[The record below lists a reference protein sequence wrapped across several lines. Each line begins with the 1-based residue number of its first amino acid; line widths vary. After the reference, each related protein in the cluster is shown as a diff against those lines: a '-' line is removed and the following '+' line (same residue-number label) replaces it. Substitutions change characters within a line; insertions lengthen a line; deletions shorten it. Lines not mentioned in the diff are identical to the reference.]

1 MKKLVALEIMFENC
15 ESIIIP
21 IHYVDIRFELSHECQ
36 YLTYLKQK
44 DYTLYLKNVKL
55 IIDNQFENCQL
66 FQNNLYEDYSAYKR
80 LINSRDI
87 THVVYIFNDYSTE
100 QYAIPYNGELNLS
113 VNKYQKNIYMN
124 NYLEIDI
131 KEED

>member
-21 IHYVDIRFELSHECQ
+21 IHYVDIRFESPYEYQ

-44 DYTLYLKNVKL
+44 DHTLYLKNVKL
-55 IIDNQFENCQL
+55 IIDDKFKNCQL
-66 FQNNLYEDYSAYKR
+66 FQNNLYEDYSAYTR
-80 LINSRDI
+80 LANNQDI

-100 QYAIPYNGELNLS
+100 QYSVPYNGELNLS
-113 VNKYQKNIYMN
+113 VNKYQKNTYMN
-124 NYLEIDI
+124 NYLEINI
-131 KEED
+131 REED